1 MISPPRFSI
10 FAAVLMTSLLPAAT
24 VSGQQ
29 SCMADWSEAAP
40 IVRREGLATIERVGR
55 MMRDGAAMEIVTS
68 ALCTAYGRYVYRLTV
83 RGAGSGLRT
92 LFVDARQPRI
102 P

>member
-1 MISPPRFSI
+1 MIVLPRFSLV
-10 FAAVLMTSLLPAAT
+10 AAVLATTLLTAAP
-24 VSGQQ
+24 VRAQQ

-68 ALCTAYGRYVYRLTV
+68 ALCTTDGRYVYRLTV
-83 RGAGSGLRT
+83 KGAGSGLRT